1 MYLYLYKNIL
11 DLYGIYIYIKIYT
24 NMSYL
29 YRIQETTVYLP
40 ESGLQTSCEKK
51 KTGIGCDV

>member
-24 NMSYL
+24 YMSYL
-29 YRIQETTVYLP
+29 YRI
-40 ESGLQTSCEKK
+40 
-51 KTGIGCDV
+51 